1 MDLAQSFGGLRKAF
15 SHPTENRHCPISLS
29 HGRIPPLTTRNGIR
43 GSGMLSALNRYLAQP
58 LWARRDSS
66 PHLRY
71 LKLLERRQFDAP
83 ERVEERQSAA
93 VREIVRHAWETVP
106 YYRERWASLGLHPE
120 ALRSSAD
127 LRAFPILTKSNIREH
142 GDRLRSD
149 LYRNSKVARKTTSGS
164 TGVPLTIFVDPDA
177 LAWKRACTIR
187 SDQWSGW
194 RLGQRVAR
202 LWGHGVAD
210 RGNWKAK
217 LRRLFFDRES
227 YLNTLDI
234 DRARLKSFADH
245 LKYNPPGLMFGHA
258 HSLYL
263 FASYVRA
270 ACPGSIR
277 PDGIVS
283 SAMILHD
290 WQRTVIEEAFG
301 TPVTNRYGCEEVS
314 LIASECEEHRG
325 LHMNADGVYC
335 EIVPDSWTN
344 AGRLLVTDLRNR
356 AMPLIRYEV
365 GDVVVPSNRVCSC
378 GRGMPMVESV
388 LGRDADYVLTP
399 EGSLISGISLTDHF
413 ATEIRGAAQ
422 VQIVQENLTLLRL
435 RMVAGEGFGSD
446 SHREIES
453 LVRSTFG
460 PRMKYELEMVE
471 AIPQEPSGK
480 YRFCISPVATAYMKS
495 LAP

>member
-1 MDLAQSFGGLRKAF
+1 
-15 SHPTENRHCPISLS
+15 
-29 HGRIPPLTTRNGIR
+29 
-43 GSGMLSALNRYLAQP
+43 MLSALNRYLAQP
-58 LWARRDSS
+58 LRAHRDRS

-83 ERVEERQSAA
+83 EQLQKRQSAT

-106 YYRERWASLGLHPE
+106 FYRERWAALGLHPE
-120 ALRSSAD
+120 VVQTSED
-127 LRAFPILTKSNIREH
+127 LRAFPILTKLDIREQ
-142 GDRLRSD
+142 GERLRSD
-149 LYRNSKVARKTTSGS
+149 LYRSSQVVRKTTSGS

-210 RGNWKAK
+210 RGNWKAR

-234 DRARLKSFADH
+234 DRGRLKRFADH
-245 LKYNPPGLMFGHA
+245 LKLSQPGLLFGHA

-263 FASYVRA
+263 FAAYVRS

-277 PDGIVS
+277 PKGIVS

-301 TPVTNRYGCEEVS
+301 GPVTNRYGCEEVS

-325 LHMNADGVYC
+325 LHLNADGVFC
-335 EIVPDSWTN
+335 EVVPDRRTN

-365 GDVVVPSNRVCSC
+365 GDVVVPSDRVCSC
-378 GRGMPMVESV
+378 GRGMQMIESV
-388 LGRDADYVLTP
+388 VGRDADYVLTP

-422 VQIVQENLTLLRL
+422 LQIVQEQLTFLRL
-435 RMVAGEGFGSD
+435 RLVAGEGFGPD
-446 SHREIES
+446 SHREIEL

-460 PRMKYELEMVE
+460 PRMNYELELVD
-471 AIPQEPSGK
+471 AIPQEASGK